1 LHVEELSIVGLRY
14 LGFKVVDLCLEPL
27 DEAR

>member
-1 LHVEELSIVGLRY
+1 LDVEELSIVRSRQ

-27 DEAR
+27 DKAR